1 VNDSVAE
8 APNICTATIAIAQGP
23 EADRDVAIE
32 YVPDEIVVSL
42 SPDETEVLPDPDE
55 VITLV

>member
-1 VNDSVAE
+1 MNDSVAE

-23 EADRDVAIE
+23 EDRDVAIE